1 MRDPDSVTPE
11 KMDVVGHQ
19 AIGVEGVIVAA
30 PVAREPIEI
39 GLVVGVVEKGL
50 SSLVAPNDHVVEQS
64 RDKDSGA
71 ARHDAGL

>member
-19 AIGVEGVIVAA
+19 AIGVEGVIVAS
-30 PVAREPIEI
+30 PVACEPIEI
-39 GLVVGVVEKGL
+39 GLIIGVVEKGL
-50 SSLVAPNDHVVEQS
+50 SSLIAPNDHMVKQS
-64 RDKDSGA
+64 RDNDSGA